1 MSKQS
6 RFSRIVI
13 LTGAG
18 ISADSGL
25 HTFRDPDGLWAKH
38 DINDVATPGAFARD
52 PERVLGFYNERR
64 RNLAGVEPNPAHHA
78 LARLEKECRGDI
90 LIVTQNVDDLHE
102 KAGSRQLLHMHG
114 ELRKARCSHTED
126 VFVWPDDLN
135 PSTQCPDCGRTG
147 VMRPHIVWFG
157 EMPLEMDRIESA
169 LEDCDLFL
177 SIGTSGN
184 VYPAAGFVAHVGEAG
199 LAHTAEL
206 NLEPSEGATLFAE
219 AHYGPATEVVPAY
232 VEKVLSQGW

>member
-1 MSKQS
+1 MNAGPGKY
-6 RFSRIVI
+6 SRIVI

-38 DINDVATPGAFARD
+38 DINEVATPGAFARN
-52 PERVLGFYNERR
+52 PERVLRFYNERR
-64 RNLAGVEPNPAHHA
+64 HNLAGVEPNPAHFA
-78 LARLEKECRGDI
+78 LARLESEHPGDV

-102 KAGSRQLLHMHG
+102 KAGSQHLVHMHG
-114 ELRKARCSHTED
+114 ELRKTRCSHTEN
-126 VFVWPDDLN
+126 VFVWSDDLS
-135 PSTQCPDCGRTG
+135 PATQCPECGRAG

-157 EMPLEMDRIESA
+157 EMPLEMDRIGPA

-184 VYPAAGFVAHVGEAG
+184 VYPAAGFVASVRKAG
-199 LAHTAEL
+199 RAHTVEL
-206 NLEPSEGATLFAE
+206 NLEPSEGHSLFSE
-219 AHYGPATEVVPAY
+219 QIYGRAAEVVPDY
-232 VEKVLSQGW
+232 VEALLRAS